1 MSIYPRV
8 MVKAIFFI
16 FISSISFLSN
26 ASSFKQK
33 SGDVLEVAMPFFAMG
48 FSYYHDDVEG
58 MKEFALAISG
68 TVLTTTLLKKSVSKE
83 RPDSSGD
90 DAFPSG
96 HAAITFSSASY
107 LERRYGW
114 KYGLPAYSLATW
126 TAYTR
131 IDSDQHQIEDV
142 LAGAAIG
149 YLFSYL
155 IIDPNE
161 KFFVAPVITK
171 DIIALEAGFKF

>member
-1 MSIYPRV
+1 MSIFTREVVRV
-8 MVKAIFFI
+8 SFFI
-16 FISSISFLSN
+16 FISSTSFFANS
-26 ASSFKQK
+26 SSFKEK
-33 SGDVLEVAMPFFAMG
+33 SGDVLEVAMPLFTMG
-48 FSYYHDDVEG
+48 LSYYHDDNEG
-58 MKEFALAISG
+58 MKEFALALSG
-68 TVLTTTLLKKSVSKE
+68 TVLTATLLKKSVSKE
-83 RPDSSGD
+83 RPDDSDD

-114 KYGLPAYSLATW
+114 TYGLPAYSLATW

-131 IDSDQHQIEDV
+131 LNSDQHQIEDV

-155 IIDPNE
+155 LVEPNE
-161 KFFVAPVITK
+161 EFFIAPVITK
-171 DIIALEAGFKF
+171 DNFALEAGFKF